1 MSNVIRLNKL
11 LDKLNA
17 FYDTLYLNG
26 TEFGSIDLFDMDKL
40 FTVDPLVH
48 IDLVETD
55 YEEGCGPNG
64 TCIYQSH
71 RIYVTIV

>member
-1 MSNVIRLNKL
+1 MSNVIRLNAL
-11 LDKLNA
+11 LDKLY
-17 FYDTLYLNG
+17 FCSDTLYLNG
-26 TEFGSIDLFDMDKL
+26 TEYGNIDIWDMDKL
-40 FTVDPLVH
+40 NTLDPLVH

-64 TCIYQSH
+64 TCIYQFH

>member
-1 MSNVIRLNKL
+1 MSNVMRLNDL

-17 FYDTLYLNG
+17 FADTLYLNG

-40 FTVDPLVH
+40 FTTNPLVH

-55 YEEGCGPNG
+55 YEEGFGAYG
-64 TCIYQSH
+64 TCTIPTH
-71 RIYVTIV
+71 KIYVTIV